1 MEFAEMK
8 KILILLLV
16 AVATLWAEIKVEMIV
31 RIDFQ
36 KEMFSYDS
44 IDEESEECAKFFE
57 KHVSTT
63 PSGNTCG
70 SGGLCKTALDS
81 NILFGWSYYYFSEQS
96 AEYYVLTRATHTLRD
111 AIEEDFLHYKNCKG
125 YTGDCKLPHNC

>member
-1 MEFAEMK
+1 MK
-8 KILILLLV
+8 RILILSLV
-16 AVATLWAEIKVEMIV
+16 IVATLWAETKIEMIV

-70 SGGLCKTALDS
+70 SGGL
-81 NILFGWSYYYFSEQS
+81 
-96 AEYYVLTRATHTLRD
+96 
-111 AIEEDFLHYKNCKG
+111 
-125 YTGDCKLPHNC
+125 